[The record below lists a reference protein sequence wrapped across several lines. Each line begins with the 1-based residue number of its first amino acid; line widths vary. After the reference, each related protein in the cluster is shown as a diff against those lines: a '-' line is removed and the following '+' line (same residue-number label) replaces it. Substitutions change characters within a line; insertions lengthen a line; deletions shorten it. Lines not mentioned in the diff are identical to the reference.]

1 MHYWNPRNDFSQAG
15 LDIYFFISFPSQG
28 TLTFHRVGVYFFV
41 IICHGKIKNAHFMRF
56 IATFTLV
63 RVPSR
68 AFFMQTAQIKEK
80 PPKALI
86 LLGFQAVFLLLSL
99 TAKCDYQGIF

>member
-1 MHYWNPRNDFSQAG
+1 M
-15 LDIYFFISFPSQG
+15 
-28 TLTFHRVGVYFFV
+28 FHRVGVYFFV
-41 IICHGKIKNAHFMRF
+41 IICHGKNKNPHFMRF
-56 IATFTLV
+56 VATFTRV

-86 LLGFQAVFLLLSL
+86 LLGFQAVFLLLL
-99 TAKCDYQGIF
+99 VIVNCDYQGIF